1 MANPKLALIP
11 SGYRESEVYSV
22 LPNDG
27 TADFTFDRTGSATR
41 VRKDGLIETLLEDV
55 PRLDWLNSS
64 CPNLLL
70 EAQSTNSLTYSESS
84 TGKSLTGVTLTDSQ
98 AVSPTG
104 EYNAME
110 LKEDTSTGKH
120 RFSTNSLVVISSST
134 YTLSMFVKKNSD
146 SRFVFINSGTLLNA
160 SGSFNLDTQ
169 ATTGDVEVFNDYG
182 NGWYRIGITAMATG
196 TSSNVVFIQMQQG
209 TTDVSYTGDESSMLL
224 WGLQF
229 EQSTS
234 ATSYIPNLAT
244 GSTTRQAETCSVTTP
259 SDGSQ
264 IVETFSNDTTN
275 TITIIPTTYN
285 VSNGRIK
292 KVIMT

>member
-11 SGYRESEVYSV
+11 SGYKEAIVYSV

-41 VRKDGLIETLLEDV
+41 VRKDGLIETVLEDV

-64 CPNLLL
+64 CPNLLI
-70 EAQSTNSLTYSESS
+70 ESQSTNNITYSESS

-98 AVSPTG
+98 ATSPTG

-110 LKEDTSTGKH
+110 LKEDTGTSKH

-146 SRFVFINSGTLLNA
+146 SRFVFINAGTLLNA
-160 SGSFNLDTQ
+160 SGSFDLDTQ

-182 NGWYRIGITAMATG
+182 NGWYRVGITAEATG
-196 TSSNVVFIQMQQG
+196 SSSNVVFIQMQQG
-209 TTDVSYTGDESSMLL
+209 TTDASYTGDESSMFV

-229 EQSTS
+229 EQSES
-234 ATSYIPNLAT
+234 ATSYITNLAS
-244 GSTTRQAETCSVTTP
+244 GSTTRAKDTCSVTTP
-259 SDGSQ
+259 SDVSR
-264 IVETFSNDTTN
+264 IVEIASNN
-275 TITIIPTTYN
+275 RSTIITTIPTNY
-285 VSNGRIK
+285 VVGDGRIK